1 MQKSVRIPLNGESNR
16 LCDILA
22 EMLVE
27 EFTRRD
33 ASTRCRLRVFGG
45 EGMIMVAGRIQSTA
59 ELDVSTLVSKAYI
72 ELTGKSDIEPFVHI
86 EQTGKE
92 AFDRSTW
99 VNKEVGVAYG
109 FATKETVEQLPLP
122 LVLARRIEQ
131 RIRDARMTDPLC
143 TWLGADG
150 AIVVTTNKK
159 QCTAIQIEVE
169 YPEAML
175 IGDVKQVIFERIIQP
190 LLTETDQ
197 TRVEI
202 VGRLPAQS
210 GFMYAP
216 GATGIVS
223 ESMTYAGLI
232 PNAST
237 AFVGKDI
244 YAPARLAV
252 YEARRLAKELLAKS
266 DAPNVLVQLPYTEE
280 RIGVDHTYAISGAG
294 EDLSYLAQ
302 ANPKRAEDFVQR
314 FDLAKAPLRLLA
326 EHNQFIPELAPWEMT
341 GDAL

>member
-1 MQKSVRIPLNGESNR
+1 
-16 LCDILA
+16 
-22 EMLVE
+22 
-27 EFTRRD
+27 
-33 ASTRCRLRVFGG
+33 
-45 EGMIMVAGRIQSTA
+45 MIMVAGRVQSTA
-59 ELDVSTLVSKAYI
+59 ELDVSTLVAKAYI

-99 VNKEVGVAYG
+99 VNKDAGIAYG
-109 FATKETVEQLPLP
+109 FATRETVEQLPFA

-131 RIRDARMTDPLC
+131 RMRDARAIDPLC

-159 QCTAIQIEVE
+159 QCTAIQIEIE
-169 YPEAML
+169 YPEAMT
-175 IGDVKQVIFERIIQP
+175 IGDVKQVMFDRIIQP
-190 LLTETDQ
+190 LLVEGDQ

-216 GATGIVS
+216 GATGVAS

-237 AFVGKDI
+237 SFAGKDI

-252 YEARRLAKELLAKS
+252 YEARRLAKALLAKA
-266 DAPNVLVQLPYTEE
+266 DAPNVLIQLPYSEE
-280 RIGVDHTYAISGAG
+280 RIGTDHVYAISGAG
-294 EDLSYLAQ
+294 EDLSQIAQ
-302 ANPKRAEDFVQR
+302 VESKRVEDFVQQ

-326 EHNQFIPELAPWEMT
+326 EHNQFIPELAPWEISD
-341 GDAL
+341 DAL